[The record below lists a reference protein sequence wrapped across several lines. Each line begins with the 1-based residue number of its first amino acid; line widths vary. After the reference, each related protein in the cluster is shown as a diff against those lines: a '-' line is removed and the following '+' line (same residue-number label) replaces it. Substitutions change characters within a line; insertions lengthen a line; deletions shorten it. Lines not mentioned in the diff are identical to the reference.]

1 MAKKVKLVK
10 EVKAKI
16 TGSADTTPTRQE
28 TAQMKKMVSTPS
40 ADMTRSVGSRSSF
53 DDQKKVNTLY
63 RWRGRIE
70 RI

>member
-10 EVKAKI
+10 EEKAKI
-16 TGSADTTPTRQE
+16 TGSADTKPHRGE
-28 TAQMKKMVSTPS
+28 NAQMQKLPAFPTGEM
-40 ADMTRSVGSRSSF
+40 ARSIGARSSF

-70 RI
+70 KI